1 MLPKRKI
8 GFGYIVGKLII
19 CSVWN
24 QCHYFSI
31 EVRKVFIRLRSKV
44 PSIWKINIKKLI
56 EKHVRI
62 FMTSDDFFFKSCVKY
77 FVLVF

>member
-24 QCHYFSI
+24 QCHYFLI
-31 EVRKVFIRLRSKV
+31 EVRKVFISLRSKV
-44 PSIWKINIKKLI
+44 PSIWKINIKNLI
-56 EKHVRI
+56 
-62 FMTSDDFFFKSCVKY
+62 
-77 FVLVF
+77 